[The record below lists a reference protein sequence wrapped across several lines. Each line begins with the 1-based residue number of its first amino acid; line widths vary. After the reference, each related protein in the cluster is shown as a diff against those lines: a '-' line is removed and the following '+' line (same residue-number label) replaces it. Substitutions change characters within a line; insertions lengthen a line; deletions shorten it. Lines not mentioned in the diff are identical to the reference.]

1 MSEEQET
8 KRLLQFRETMEQR
21 MAELEAEAADLR
33 AAMAAINKMI
43 VAEGFRTPTAP
54 KAAPQPKPR
63 TETPQPTPQAE
74 TLQPESFEEGMSIT
88 SKDGA
93 VLGRMNVEGK
103 DLLFEPQPEYE
114 FKTDIPPFQSFLVE
128 RVLAN
133 MSSTDRE
140 RAADGEIDQSEIL
153 EYEVK
158 EEDGVLK
165 ELHVRNYGGERR
177 LREINSSLR
186 WTFDKMYDK
195 IRQG

>member
-8 KRLLQFRETMEQR
+8 KRLLQFKETMEQR

-33 AAMAAINKMI
+33 AAMAAIDKMI

-74 TLQPESFEEGMSIT
+74 TLQPESIEEGMSIT
-88 SKDGA
+88 SKDGT

-140 RAADGEIDQSEIL
+140 RAANGEIDQSEIL